1 MTPFMLADRGG
12 CSFVDKVR
20 NMEDAGAAV
29 GIVIDSSDEDIS
41 DIVMSDDGT
50 GAGIRMPS
58 MLISKIDGQKIID
71 FLKTAS

>member
-12 CSFVDKVR
+12 CSFVNKVR

-29 GIVIDSSDEDIS
+29 GIVIDDSNENILDV
-41 DIVMSDDGT
+41 VMTDDGT

-58 MLISKIDGQKIID
+58 MLISEKDGKVLID
-71 FLKTAS
+71 FL